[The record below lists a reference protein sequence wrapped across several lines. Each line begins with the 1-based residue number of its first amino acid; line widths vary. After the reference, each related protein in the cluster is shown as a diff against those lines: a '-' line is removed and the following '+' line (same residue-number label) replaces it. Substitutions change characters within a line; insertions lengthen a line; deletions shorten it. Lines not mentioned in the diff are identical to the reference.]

1 MSYIRSLPPA
11 ASIAHLYTVR
21 QALRLFDRFG
31 CQRILDVGCGDA
43 YFEESFPERF
53 MGLDIEPQRLVQAA
67 RRGVQRLVVAS
78 GEHLPCADGQFDGL
92 LAKDMLEHLY
102 LEQAF
107 RFLYE
112 ARRVLRPGG
121 IFIAITSKNVQSFW
135 DKPDHVRPYS
145 NKWVRRVMTR
155 EMRKAPAPN
164 GGGLAEGPP
173 VPRAPW
179 EVVLAREL
187 SAGIPGFGRLGLE
200 ELAHALAQHLGIR
213 NDHGIIALR
222 KTP

>member
-11 ASIAHLYTVR
+11 ASIANLYTVR
-21 QALRLFDRFG
+21 QALHVFDQFR

-43 YFEESFPERF
+43 YFEEAFPERF
-53 MGLDIEPQRLVQAA
+53 IGLDIEPQRLVQAT

-78 GEHLPCADGQFDGL
+78 GEHVPCSEGQFDGL

-107 RFLYE
+107 RFLHE

-121 IFIAITSKNVQSFW
+121 IFITITSKNVQSFW

-145 NKWVRRVMTR
+145 NKWVRRVMTQ
-155 EMRKAPAPN
+155 EM
-164 GGGLAEGPP
+164 GGF
-173 VPRAPW
+173 
-179 EVVLAREL
+179 EVILSREL
-187 SAGIPGFGRLGLE
+187 SAGIPGFGRVGLE
-200 ELAHALAQHLGIR
+200 GLAHALAQYLGIR

-222 KTP
+222 KTS

>member
-11 ASIAHLYTVR
+11 ASIANLYTVR
-21 QALRLFDRFG
+21 QALHVFDRFG

-43 YFEESFPERF
+43 YFEEAFPERF
-53 MGLDIEPQRLVQAA
+53 IGVDIEPQRLVQAA
-67 RRGVQRLVVAS
+67 RRGVQRLIVSS
-78 GEHLPCADGQFDGL
+78 GERLPCREAQFDGL

-107 RFLYE
+107 RFLHE

-121 IFIAITSKNVQSFW
+121 IFVTVTSKNVQSFW

-145 NKWVRRVMTR
+145 NKWVRRVMTH
-155 EMRKAPAPN
+155 EM
-164 GGGLAEGPP
+164 GGF
-173 VPRAPW
+173 
-179 EVVLAREL
+179 EVVLSREL
-187 SAGIPGFGRLGLE
+187 SAGIPGFGRMGLE
-200 ELAHALAQHLGIR
+200 ELTHALAQYLAIR

>member
-43 YFEESFPERF
+43 CFEEAFPDRF
-53 MGLDIEPQRLVQAA
+53 MGLDIESQRLVQAA

-92 LAKDMLEHLY
+92 LAKDVLEHLY

-121 IFIAITSKNVQSFW
+121 IFITVTSKSVQSFW

-155 EMRKAPAPN
+155 EMPKDPAPS
-164 GGGLAEGPP
+164 GGGF
-173 VPRAPW
+173 
-179 EVVLAREL
+179 EVILERGL
-187 SAGIPGFGRLGLE
+187 PAGIPGFGRLGLE
-200 ELAHALAQHLGIR
+200 ELAHTLAQHLGIR
-213 NDHGIIALR
+213 NDHGMIALR
-222 KTP
+222 KTS

>member
-43 YFEESFPERF
+43 YFEESFPDRF

-102 LEQAF
+102 LEQTF

-155 EMRKAPAPN
+155 EM
-164 GGGLAEGPP
+164 LPP
-173 VPRAPW
+173 VPRDSW

-222 KTP
+222 KTS

>member
-21 QALRLFDRFG
+21 QALRLFDQFG

-43 YFEESFPERF
+43 YFEESFPDRF

-155 EMRKAPAPN
+155 EM
-164 GGGLAEGPP
+164 LPP
-173 VPRAPW
+173 VPRDSW